1 MSGQPTGDDA
11 GEAPTEPNSPQWPGR
26 PALARP
32 AVSGPAGPQSAPRP
46 DDAPSLPGGGLPRQD
61 DGRLRTGGG
70 RPRSDSGWKRS
81 DSAWS
86 DDAWSDDAWSGGGW
100 SGGGWSG
107 GGWPG
112 GGPATARDPDR
123 PPSGALLPGE
133 WARADAPGGPS
144 APPSGDARGRKLGP
158 RLGRL
163 LRGEL
168 RGGRLAVAAGLLALA
183 CTTLGGVIGGYIA
196 LHGQNG
202 QNDPSYNVGT
212 VPAAAASRR
221 PAHWPGSP
229 PGSRPAW

>member
-11 GEAPTEPNSPQWPGR
+11 GEAPTEPSSPEWPGR

-61 DGRLRTGGG
+61 DGRLRSDGG
-70 RPRSDSGWKRS
+70 RPRPDGGWKRPDSDWSDGAWSDGGWPDGAWS
-81 DSAWS
+81 DSAWP
-86 DDAWSDDAWSGGGW
+86 
-100 SGGGWSG
+100 G

-112 GGPATARDPDR
+112 GGRATARDPDR
-123 PPSGALLPGE
+123 PRSGALLPGE

-144 APPSGDARGRKLGP
+144 APPSGDPGDTRDRRLTP

-168 RGGRLAVAAGLLALA
+168 RGGRLAVAAGLLALV
-183 CTTLGGVIGGYIA
+183 CTTLGGVIGGSIA

-202 QNDPSYNVGT
+202 QSDPSYNVGT
-212 VPAAAASRR
+212 VPAAAASGR
-221 PAHWPGSP
+221 PAQ
-229 PGSRPAW
+229 